1 MYDLLQVCDLFGV
14 LMRKAVALIEACPC
28 TSDTGCPGCVQHTGC
43 NQYNAVLHKK
53 AGIIVLN
60 AVLEAQAK
68 FREKLASRIEAG
80 GDLKESGGMLRS
92 IGDELN
98 ILRS

>member
-1 MYDLLQVCDLFGV
+1 MQVCDLFGV

-28 TSDTGCPGCVQHTGC
+28 TNDTGCPGCVQHTGC

-60 AVLEAQAK
+60 AVLEAQIK
-68 FREKLASRIEAG
+68 FRERLATRIAG
-80 GDLKESGGMLRS
+80 HENADTNAQGMLES
-92 IGDELN
+92 INAELSF
-98 ILRS
+98 LRS